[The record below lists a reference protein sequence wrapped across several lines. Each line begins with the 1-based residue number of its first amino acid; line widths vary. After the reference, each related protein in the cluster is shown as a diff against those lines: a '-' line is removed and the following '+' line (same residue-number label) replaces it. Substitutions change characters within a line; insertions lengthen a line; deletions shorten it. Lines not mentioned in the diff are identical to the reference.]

1 MHFRVHFI
9 TGFNKRVR
17 MVRVRSD
24 AVRVRYAWA
33 LGRNPAFFNAE
44 RSIPPGFLAGESE
57 LLIYQTGLVQQ
68 SSSRLTA
75 ELL

>member
-9 TGFNKRVR
+9 TGINKRVR

-44 RSIPPGFLAGESE
+44 QSIPPGFLAGESE
-57 LLIYQTGLVQQ
+57 PLIYRTSPVQQ
-68 SSSRLTA
+68 SSSGLKA